1 MSDWKHDKCGHGYD
15 RHNVVGVEADGG
27 LKLKCIPKGE
37 QPNLAMQVFLALTA
51 RYEGL
56 VEAAKKGRA
65 DEIAALRKE
74 KEDLVLGRALALRQ
88 KQEEHERG
96 RAEAVKELEASNA
109 NLQSE
114 LLSAQTEIQGLNTA
128 VDNLQKELDEKRE
141 ALIGQAVVI
150 GRLNR
155 KVEELS
161 GVDGKSETTVVP
173 LPGAS
178 APKPATSAPAVVVP
192 ASAKPAAVIVPHPD
206 EGAGGGAAETAEAD
220 GDEASPDA
228 SGDACDGGCGK
239 PAKFLLLDIPLK
251 DGSAADSA
259 CCGETACYKAIFAK
273 HQDVIDT
280 KKVEDDFELRKKHAT
295 PIPGSPE

>member
-1 MSDWKHDKCGHGYD
+1 MSDWKHDRCGHGYD
-15 RHNVVGVEADGG
+15 RHSVVGLDADGS

-74 KEDLVLGRALALRQ
+74 KDDLVLRHASALRQ
-88 KQEEHERG
+88 KQEEHEKE
-96 RAEAVKELEASNA
+96 RAAAVKGLEASNA
-109 NLQSE
+109 SLQGE
-114 LLSAQTEIQGLNTA
+114 LLSAQTEIQNLNTA

-150 GRLNR
+150 GRLSR

-161 GVDGKSETTVVP
+161 GADGKSETTVIP

-178 APKPATSAPAVVVP
+178 TPRPATSAPAVVVP
-192 ASAKPAAVIVPHPD
+192 AAAKTAAVIVPDSD
-206 EGAGGGAAETAEAD
+206 EGEGATATAVAD
-220 GDEASPDA
+220 GTEASSDT

-239 PAKFLLLDIPLK
+239 PANFVLRGIPLK
-251 DGSAADSA
+251 DGSAADST
-259 CCGETACYKAIFAK
+259 CCGESACYKAIFVK
-273 HQDVIDT
+273 HQDVIDV
-280 KKVEDDFELRKKHAT
+280 KKVEDDFVLRKYAT
-295 PIPGSPE
+295 PVTG